1 MVRAYN
7 TVITLSDLNDEN
19 FALRN
24 NRCEEL
30 LGAEVAGQPEWM
42 DCYDSDETILIVD
55 KAKKRKREKQAVK
68 AEKIRIDMSDENC
81 RKVD

>member
-7 TVITLSDLNDEN
+7 TVMTLPDLNDEN

-30 LGAEVAGQPEWM
+30 FGAEDAGQPEWM
-42 DCYDSDETILIVD
+42 DCYDSDETTLIVD
-55 KAKKRKREKQAVK
+55 KA
-68 AEKIRIDMSDENC
+68 
-81 RKVD
+81 